1 MKDCLIVGAGV
12 VGLSLAYELAAHGTR
27 VLVIDR
33 SAYGREASWAGAGIL
48 PAAVLCDGD
57 PAYDQ
62 LSGLS
67 RQLHAKWAA
76 DLQAETGIDTG
87 YHVCSEIFFNHHQI
101 EGDPLSRDFRVL
113 KSRGIEV
120 DLLDG
125 ETLRTMEPALSET
138 VCKQSELRAYHT
150 PDSAQIRNPR
160 YLRALAEAC
169 LKKGVKIVE
178 QVEVLEFALE
188 RGRIVGI
195 KTTRGDFS
203 AEQVCLTSGAWTKKL
218 AEKMGI
224 SLPIKPIRGQIAL
237 LRLDEK
243 IQQNIIHQGSHYLV
257 PRNDGRVLV
266 GSTMEDV
273 GFEKKT
279 TTKAVSQMLQFANSM
294 FPQFEDAE
302 VEQCWAGFRPAS
314 EDGLPFIGPLPGF
327 SNGWVAAGHFRWGL
341 FLSPATAVVLGQ
353 LMRGISPQIDLTDF
367 RVDRQIVPL
376 LQNTF

>member
-1 MKDCLIVGAGV
+1 
-12 VGLSLAYELAAHGTR
+12 
-27 VLVIDR
+27 
-33 SAYGREASWAGAGIL
+33 
-48 PAAVLCDGD
+48 
-57 PAYDQ
+57 
-62 LSGLS
+62 
-67 RQLHAKWAA
+67 
-76 DLQAETGIDTG
+76 
-87 YHVCSEIFFNHHQI
+87 
-101 EGDPLSRDFRVL
+101 
-113 KSRGIEV
+113 
-120 DLLDG
+120 
-125 ETLRTMEPALSET
+125 
-138 VCKQSELRAYHT
+138 
-150 PDSAQIRNPR
+150 
-160 YLRALAEAC
+160 
-169 LKKGVKIVE
+169 
-178 QVEVLEFALE
+178 LEFALE
-188 RGRIVGI
+188 RERIVGI

-224 SLPIKPIRGQIAL
+224 YLPIKPIRGQIAL

-243 IQQNIIHQGSHYLV
+243 IQQNIIHKGSHYLV
-257 PRNDGRVLV
+257 PRGDGRVLV

-376 LQNTF
+376 LQNFF